1 MKNKKTLFILLIS
14 CFLFGCDKPIS
25 EGVNIT
31 SKGLEYEM
39 YLNERF
45 DKEIFYQN
53 NGQVQASDPSVICVD
68 GTYYMYPTNAN
79 NNGDCSYICGYK
91 STNLTDW
98 TYIDAVFVPNR
109 NAWAIDGLWAPEVIE
124 KDGTYYMYYSGY
136 NQFTRRRG
144 IGVAVSSC
152 PEGPFVEYEGTLKDG
167 TVVDYKTMPIDFEMP
182 VIDPHPFIDDDG
194 KAYLFVSKDQVAG
207 VSSIY
212 GVELEDDMVS
222 IKKETITGPLVQP
235 DQAWENPNGNNK
247 WNEAPFVYKHGG
259 LYYLTYS
266 ANYYQSTLY
275 GVGYATSSSPLG
287 TYTKNVNNPILQ
299 VSSDWG
305 HVSGTGHNCFFK
317 SPDGNELFI
326 SYHSHVD
333 VVAGGGVRKVNFD
346 KVVFDEDGNMIV
358 NGPSVTPQLL
368 PSGSSPYKDITSLA
382 TLTSTNTE
390 NMEVL
395 NDGIVNYHYD
405 TVEEKEWYSNEKN
418 SITLT
423 FEKNYK
429 VKAIMVY
436 DSADYALAGN
446 TYSLEFSKDKIKK
459 VGFNPLYKYVD
470 DFDWEVKV
478 PGSAGIIQFN
488 NLETSMIKLTF
499 NEEVSIS
506 EIVVVGE
513 GD

>member
-1 MKNKKTLFILLIS
+1 MKNKRLLFISLTLL
-14 CFLFGCDKPIS
+14 FLFGCDQPIT

-31 SKGLEYEM
+31 GKGLEYEM

-45 DKEIFYQN
+45 DKEVFYSNQ
-53 NGQVQASDPSVICVD
+53 GQVQASDPSVICVD
-68 GTYYMYPTNAN
+68 GTYYMYPTNAY
-79 NNGDCSYICGYK
+79 NNGDCSHINGYK

-98 TYIDAVFVPNR
+98 TYLGAVFVPNR

-124 KDGTYYMYYSGY
+124 KDGKYIMYYSGY
-136 NQFTRRRG
+136 NQNTKKRG
-144 IGVAVSSC
+144 IGLAVSDS
-152 PEGPFVEYEGTLKDG
+152 PEGPFIEYEGTLKDG
-167 TVVDYKTMPIDFEMP
+167 TVVDYKTMPIDFGMT

-207 VSSIY
+207 ESSIY

-222 IKKETITGPLVQP
+222 IKKETITGPLVRP
-235 DQAWENPNGNNK
+235 DQAWENPTGSNR
-247 WNEAPFVYKHGG
+247 WNEAPFVYKHNG

-275 GVGYATSSSPLG
+275 GLGYATSTSPLG
-287 TYTKNVNNPILQ
+287 TYTKNVNNPLLQ

-305 HVSGTGHNCFFK
+305 HVSGTGHNSFFK
-317 SPDGNELFI
+317 SADGTELFVA
-326 SYHSHVD
+326 YHSHVD
-333 VVAGGGVRKVNFD
+333 VVACGVVRKINFD
-346 KVVFDEDGNMIV
+346 RVVFDDDGTMII

-368 PSGSSPYKDITSLA
+368 PSGSSPYKDITHLA
-382 TLTSTNTE
+382 TLESTNSE

-395 NDGIVNYHYD
+395 NDGIINYHFD
-405 TVEEKEWYSNEKN
+405 LVEDREWYSSGKN

-423 FEKNYK
+423 FNKNYK

-436 DSADYALAGN
+436 DSADYGLAGT

-470 DFDWEVKV
+470 DFDWEVKT

-488 NLETSMIKLTF
+488 NLETSKIKLTF
-499 NEEVSIS
+499 TEEVSIS

-513 GD
+513 GE